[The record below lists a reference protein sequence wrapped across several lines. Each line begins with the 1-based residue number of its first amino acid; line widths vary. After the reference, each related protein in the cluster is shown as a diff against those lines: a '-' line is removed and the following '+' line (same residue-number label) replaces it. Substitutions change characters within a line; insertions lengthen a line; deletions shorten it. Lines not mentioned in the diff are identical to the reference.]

1 MSTPDAIDLISTRR
15 RSLPR
20 DRAGYPVRLHG
31 KGLIAAAVQ
40 CRDGVA
46 PDRRSIR
53 TDALR
58 RWTVADRGLHAS
70 VAHCAADAVVALH
83 PSAPVGVDLQ
93 DCRPRPLALAW
104 LGELVALP
112 GPCTIAQ
119 FAECEALIKASHLT
133 KETFRGVRLP
143 DPAPGWRPIHAG
155 YWVHTAVQPDGSAV
169 AVVTTEPM
177 PLRYSTAEDSNV
189 LKEAA

>member
-1 MSTPDAIDLISTRR
+1 MRTSAVIDVISSRR

-31 KGLIAAAVQ
+31 RGLIATAVQ

-53 TDALR
+53 ADALR
-58 RWTVADRGLHAS
+58 RWTVSDHGMHAS
-70 VAHCAADAVVALH
+70 VAHCGADAVVALH

-93 DCRPRPLALAW
+93 DSRPRPLALAW
-104 LGELVALP
+104 LGELVGLP

-133 KETFRGVRLP
+133 KETFHGVRLP
-143 DPAPGWRPIHAG
+143 DAAPGWRPMHDG
-155 YWVHTAVQPDGSAV
+155 YWVHTDVRPDGSAV
-169 AVVTTEPM
+169 AVVTTEPL
-177 PLRYSTAEDSNV
+177 PLRCSMIDGSSRFE
-189 LKEAA
+189 EAA